1 MQRGRM
7 LSWFVVWS
15 VAALCCVTLHGV
27 EAMTLKIMTYN
38 IHHGAD
44 VRDRVDLERV
54 VQTLRVH
61 VPDVV
66 FLSEVDQYWYRSGLV
81 DQPAVLSQA
90 AGMPF
95 HHYAPALV
103 TSSFAVTLPGRQAR
117 YGNLFLSVRPLFH
130 ASSAP
135 LPRLGNNE
143 PRNVLWVDLPFHGG
157 LLIRI
162 YGTHLSV
169 DAKERSEQL
178 SALGQLLAASPHPA
192 IVVGDFNSPPDR
204 LKHEAPYLWSSPWH
218 DAHTLIG
225 TGPGFT
231 FPTPAPTSRI
241 DYIFVHETLLP
252 YLRSIATPYS
262 PASDHLPV
270 IVELS
275 VDPSAD

>member
-81 DQPAVLSQA
+81 RISRLFYSQA

-103 TSSFAVTLPGRQAR
+103 TSSLVGDPPRATSPLWQPLSLAKA
-117 YGNLFLSVRPLFH
+117 LFSRELR
-130 ASSAP
+130 
-135 LPRLGNNE
+135 
-143 PRNVLWVDLPFHGG
+143 
-157 LLIRI
+157 
-162 YGTHLSV
+162 T
-169 DAKERSEQL
+169 
-178 SALGQLLAASPHPA
+178 AASA
-192 IVVGDFNSPPDR
+192 W
-204 LKHEAPYLWSSPWH
+204 KQ
-218 DAHTLIG
+218 
-225 TGPGFT
+225 
-231 FPTPAPTSRI
+231 
-241 DYIFVHETLLP
+241 
-252 YLRSIATPYS
+252 
-262 PASDHLPV
+262 
-270 IVELS
+270 
-275 VDPSAD
+275 